1 MITETSQ
8 SPPANSGN
16 VIDSTMDTLNIFTS
30 LAVATALAA
39 SSVLAHEGEKHEGA
53 SSQEVTITGEVVDM
67 VCYISEGASGA
78 EHADCAQTC
87 IKLGLPAGIKATDGK
102 TYLLVGEHKP
112 INDVL
117 APLAAKTIT
126 VKGKAVSR
134 DGVNMIENA
143 EIVKQ

>member
-16 VIDSTMDTLNIFTS
+16 VIDSAMDNLNIFTS
-30 LAVATALAA
+30 LAVATVLAA

-53 SSQEVTITGEVVDM
+53 PAQEVTVTGEVVDM